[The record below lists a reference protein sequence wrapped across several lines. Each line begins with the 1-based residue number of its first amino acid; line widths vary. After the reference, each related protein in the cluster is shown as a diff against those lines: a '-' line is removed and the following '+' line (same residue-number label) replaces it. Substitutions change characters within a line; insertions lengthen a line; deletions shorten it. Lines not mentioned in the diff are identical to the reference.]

1 MRFAVFYEHPLGI
14 EHVWGAEHHFPE
26 EYSHSSA
33 HDVFLAA
40 GLRDLAPREL
50 PPTE

>member
-1 MRFAVFYEHPLGI
+1 MPAGYHVPAVAKELFKAVGGDALLERIASESALGG
-14 EHVWGAEHHFPE
+14 E
-26 EYSHSSA
+26 
-33 HDVFLAA
+33 

>member
-1 MRFAVFYEHPLGI
+1 MPAGYHVPAVMKDMMKAIGGDALLEKIAEASALGG
-14 EHVWGAEHHFPE
+14 E
-26 EYSHSSA
+26 
-33 HDVFLAA
+33 